1 MLNLKNILK
10 LKSATKVGTQ
20 GVYKYTLYNYY
31 IYNVCIKNGII
42 IRLAHYTEPTL
53 FIKNK
58 YKPNKYEANKI
69 LNLIYKFNY

>member
-20 GVYKYTLYNYY
+20 SVYKYTLYNYY